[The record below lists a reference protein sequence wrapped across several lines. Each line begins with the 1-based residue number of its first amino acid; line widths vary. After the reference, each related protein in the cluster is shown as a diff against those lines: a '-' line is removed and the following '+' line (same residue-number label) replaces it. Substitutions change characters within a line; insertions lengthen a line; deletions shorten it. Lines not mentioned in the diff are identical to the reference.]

1 MSLEK
6 LVFRQGANKSRAH
19 QRSCCAVMQVAARA
33 TGHMTHLGRRVC
45 IAAVET
51 MLIFA
56 KDAGAMPSVLAVC
69 RSMTDSNLVG
79 CGRSRD
85 SREPQRSG
93 ENSCRLHGG
102 GDRAAG
108 AGLLSRRRRQGD
120 RAQAGRAQC
129 QRYSRDD
136 RDHGASRVIPPP
148 LPTAERFIDLQ
159 YLEAAGIR

>member
-69 RSMTDSNLVG
+69 RSMTDSNPVG

-102 GDRAAG
+102 VTARQVLAFYLDEGDKG
-108 AGLLSRRRRQGD
+108 IVPRQAELNVKGI
-120 RAQAGRAQC
+120 REMIAIMAQAA
-129 QRYSRDD
+129 
-136 RDHGASRVIPPP
+136 
-148 LPTAERFIDLQ
+148 
-159 YLEAAGIR
+159 